1 MKFDPVCG
9 TAISP
14 EAAISTARYR
24 GETYYFCSVKCKLAF
39 DHDPRAYLKEPPHPR
54 DASPSGRHFLDSAST
69 SQAEAH

>member
-39 DHDPRAYLKEPPHPR
+39 DQDPRAYLKEPPHSSARGALEQFR
-54 DASPSGRHFLDSAST
+54 DAAGAAHT
-69 SQAEAH
+69 EAH